1 MNTRMHIRH
10 DPLPCPSDWSFEL
23 IERYN
28 TEIARVAEGYQ
39 LDIYPIQVEII
50 TAEEMVAGL

>member
-39 LDIYPIQVEII
+39 LDIYPIQLEII
-50 TAEEMVAGL
+50 TAEQ